1 MSDTDT
7 DSSSDVEAA
16 ARAYIEAVGAR
27 DLAPLETLFDAHLVA
42 TLSGAR
48 YDKAEWVEALRRLL
62 PILIRNDIRET
73 FVAGQRAC
81 VVYDFVTDTPAGAVV
96 CVELVTVEDGRITEV
111 ELVLDR
117 VAFAPVQASLKERA
131 SQQ

>member
-7 DSSSDVEAA
+7 GAL
-16 ARAYIEAVGAR
+16 ARTYIEAVGAR
-27 DLAPLETLFDAHLVA
+27 DLAPLDMLFDERMVA
-42 TLSGAR
+42 TFSGTR
-48 YDKAEWVEALRRLL
+48 LDKSEWIEAIRRLL
-62 PILIRNDIRET
+62 PVLIRNDIREI

-96 CVELVTVEDGRITEV
+96 CAELITVEDGRITEI

-117 VAFAPVQASLKERA
+117 VAFAPVHATLKKQASRH
-131 SQQ
+131 

>member
-7 DSSSDVEAA
+7 GAL
-16 ARAYIEAVGAR
+16 ARTYIEAVGAR
-27 DLAPLETLFDAHLVA
+27 DLAPLDMLFDERMVA
-42 TLSGAR
+42 TFSGTR
-48 YDKAEWVEALRRLL
+48 LDKSEWIEAIRRLL
-62 PILIRNDIRET
+62 PVLIRNDIREI

-96 CVELVTVEDGRITEV
+96 CAELITVEDGRITEI

-117 VAFAPVQASLKERA
+117 VAFAPVQATLKEQA
-131 SQQ
+131 SRH

>member
-1 MSDTDT
+1 MR
-7 DSSSDVEAA
+7 SSNDPETV

-27 DLAPLETLFDAHLVA
+27 DLAPLETLFNEQLVA
-42 TLSGAR
+42 ALSGDTFGKR
-48 YDKAEWVEALRRLL
+48 EWIEAIRRLL
-62 PILIRNDIRET
+62 PVLIRNDIREI

-96 CVELVTVEDGRITEV
+96 CVELVTVRDGRITAV

-117 VAFAPVQASLKERA
+117 VAFAPVQATLKERA
-131 SQQ
+131 PHR